1 MRTFPLGRPDPC
13 AHREVLAHF
22 DANRAA
28 VGHFNF
34 SELSV
39 CKAVADAASK
49 LRLPVV
55 LLASESEREFLDT
68 RQAAAI
74 VQSLRQERALEIF
87 RNTDHTHSLEK
98 AEAAA
103 RAGSD
108 MILFDASEKPHP
120 PFASLN

>member
-1 MRTFPLGRPDPC
+1 MRTLP
-13 AHREVLAHF
+13 EVLAHG
-22 DANRAA
+22 DRKRAA

-39 CKAVADAASK
+39 CEAVADAASE

-55 LLASESEREFLDT
+55 LGASESEREFLGT
-68 RQAAAI
+68 RQSAAI

-87 RNTDHTHSLEK
+87 LNADHTHSLEK

-103 RAGSD
+103 HAGSD
-108 MILFDASEKPHP
+108 MMLFDAAEKPHP